1 MLVTAEVSQ
10 DPIGWLKSFAREN
23 MDCMFGCSF
32 ESAPNLASQE
42 GIGLRGT
49 PRKAW
54 KKPAGCVSCD
64 EDR

>member
-1 MLVTAEVSQ
+1 MLSMVVVVV
-10 DPIGWLKSFAREN
+10 
-23 MDCMFGCSF
+23 
-32 ESAPNLASQE
+32 SAPNLASQE